1 MTNPGPRLRAEAR
14 RFSRLPAMSQYSVLD
29 CHPMAIAPAESPP
42 ACPALPRYDSA
53 ERTTPF
59 IEEGQALL
67 QYRDLIV
74 QLVSRSVK
82 ARYKRSFLGV
92 AWTMVNPLLTMTVLT
107 LVFSQLFRAPARDYA
122 LYVLSGLVMWNF
134 FAQSTM
140 AAMSD
145 LLWGGGL
152 ITRVFLPKS
161 VFALAALGTGLVNL
175 LLALVAYAVIALV
188 LGVPPTWSWLL
199 LPVPVLAVGL
209 FALGIALA
217 LSAAAVYFA
226 DVMPTYEVLLTAW
239 LYLTP
244 VIYPLGLLPDSIQH
258 WLRWNPMLWFV
269 QSFRSVLYDG
279 RMPDAVT
286 LGVTFGTGLAMLVLG
301 WWIFTRKAREYAYRV

>member
-1 MTNPGPRLRAEAR
+1 MPHARAKTAPDA
-14 RFSRLPAMSQYSVLD
+14 SRMP
-29 CHPMAIAPAESPP
+29 C
-42 ACPALPRYDSA
+42 YDSA
-53 ERTTPF
+53 ARATAF
-59 IEEGQALL
+59 VEEGQALVR
-67 QYRDLIV
+67 YRDLIV

-107 LVFSQLFRAPARDYA
+107 LVFSQLFRAPAREYA

-175 LLALVAYAVIALV
+175 LLALVAYAVISLV
-188 LGVPPTWSWLL
+188 LGVPPSWSWLL
-199 LPVPVLAVGL
+199 LPIPVLAVGL
-209 FALGIALA
+209 FALGVALA

-244 VIYPLGLLPDSIQH
+244 VIYPLGLLPESMQG

-269 QSFRSVLYDG
+269 QSFRAVLYDG
-279 RMPDAVT
+279 RLPDAVT
-286 LGVTFGTGLAMLVLG
+286 LAITFGIGLAMVVLG

>member
-1 MTNPGPRLRAEAR
+1 MSASSSSPDA
-14 RFSRLPAMSQYSVLD
+14 SLPV
-29 CHPMAIAPAESPP
+29 
-42 ACPALPRYDSA
+42 YDSA
-53 ERTTPF
+53 ERPGAF
-59 IEEGQALL
+59 VEEGQSLL
-67 QYRDLIV
+67 RYRDLIV

-82 ARYKRSFLGV
+82 ARYKRSILGV

-107 LVFSQLFRAPARDYA
+107 LVFSQLFRAPAREYA
-122 LYVLSGLVMWNF
+122 LYVLSGLLAWNF
-134 FAQSTM
+134 FAQSTT

-152 ITRVFLPKS
+152 ITRVYLPKS
-161 VFALAALGTGLVNL
+161 AFALAALGTGLVNL
-175 LLALVAYAVIALV
+175 VLALAAYAIIALA
-188 LGVPPTWSWLL
+188 LGARPTAAWLA
-199 LPVPVLAVGL
+199 LPVPAVALAL
-209 FALGIALA
+209 FTLGMALA

-244 VIYPLGLLPDSIQH
+244 VIYPLGLLPESVQR

-269 QSFRSVLYDG
+269 ESFRLVLYDG
-279 RMPDAVT
+279 RIPDVIT
-286 LGVTFGTGLAMLVLG
+286 LAVTFGLGLAMLVLG

>member
-1 MTNPGPRLRAEAR
+1 MPRARAEA
-14 RFSRLPAMSQYSVLD
+14 
-29 CHPMAIAPAESPP
+29 APDATRMP
-42 ACPALPRYDSA
+42 CYDSA
-53 ERTTPF
+53 ARATPF
-59 IEEGQALL
+59 VEEGQALVR
-67 QYRDLIV
+67 YRDLIV

-107 LVFSQLFRAPARDYA
+107 LVFSQLFRAPAREYA

-175 LLALVAYAVIALV
+175 LLALVAYTVIALV

-199 LPVPVLAVGL
+199 LPIPVLAVGL

-244 VIYPLGLLPDSIQH
+244 VIYPLGLLPESVQL

-269 QSFRSVLYDG
+269 QSFRTVLYDG

-286 LGVTFGTGLAMLVLG
+286 LAITFGLGLAMLVLG

>member
-1 MTNPGPRLRAEAR
+1 M
-14 RFSRLPAMSQYSVLD
+14 SRHSVLD
-29 CHPMAIAPAESPP
+29 CQPMPIAPAGSPP
-42 ACPALPRYDSA
+42 VSSTLPCYDSA
-53 ERTTPF
+53 ARATPF
-59 IEEGQALL
+59 VEEGQALIR
-67 QYRDLIV
+67 YRDLIV

-122 LYVLSGLVMWNF
+122 LYVLSGLLVWNF

-175 LLALVAYAVIALV
+175 LLALVAYAIITLV
-188 LGVPPTWSWLL
+188 LGVPPTWSWVL

-209 FALGIALA
+209 FALGVALA

-244 VIYPLGLLPDSIQH
+244 VIYPIGLLPESIQS

-286 LGVTFGTGLAMLVLG
+286 LLVVFGAGVAMLAIG
-301 WWIFTRKAREYAYRV
+301 WWIFTRNAREYAYRV

>member
-1 MTNPGPRLRAEAR
+1 M
-14 RFSRLPAMSQYSVLD
+14 LD
-29 CHPMAIAPAESPP
+29 CPPMPIAPAGSASAAPP
-42 ACPALPRYDSA
+42 LPYYDSA
-53 ERTTPF
+53 ARSAPF
-59 IEEGQALL
+59 VEEGQALL
-67 QYRDLIV
+67 RYRDLIV

-107 LVFSQLFRAPARDYA
+107 LVFSQLFRAPAREYA

-199 LPVPVLAVGL
+199 LPIPILAVGL

-244 VIYPLGLLPDSIQH
+244 VIYPIGLLPESVQA
-258 WLRWNPMLWFV
+258 WLQWNPMFWYV
-269 QSFRSVLYDG
+269 QAFRAVLYEGRLPDG
-279 RMPDAVT
+279 GTLAVA
-286 LGVTFGTGLAMLVLG
+286 FGAGLAALALG
-301 WWIFTRKAREYAYRV
+301 WWIFTLKSREYAYRV

>member
-1 MTNPGPRLRAEAR
+1 M
-14 RFSRLPAMSQYSVLD
+14 LD
-29 CHPMAIAPAESPP
+29 CLIMSGT
-42 ACPALPRYDSA
+42 LPTPEASQPVYDSA
-53 ERTTPF
+53 VRPGAF
-59 IEEGQALL
+59 VEEGQALL
-67 QYRDLIV
+67 RYRDLIV

-134 FAQSTM
+134 FAQSTT

-145 LLWGGGL
+145 LMWGGGL
-152 ITRVFLPKS
+152 IARVYLPKS

-175 LLALVAYAVIALV
+175 LLALVAYALISLV
-188 LGVPPTWSWLL
+188 LGVPPMASWLL
-199 LPVPVLAVGL
+199 LPIPVMAVGL
-209 FALGIALA
+209 FALGTALA

-244 VIYPLGLLPDSIQH
+244 VIYPLDLLPESVQL

-269 QSFRSVLYDG
+269 EAFRSVLYEG
-279 RMPDAVT
+279 RIPNAVT
-286 LGVTFGTGLAMLVLG
+286 LAVTFGLGLAMLALG

>member
-1 MTNPGPRLRAEAR
+1 VSALQHADACTL
-14 RFSRLPAMSQYSVLD
+14 SQAA
-29 CHPMAIAPAESPP
+29 PIAAPE
-42 ACPALPRYDSA
+42 PALASGPVPRYDSA
-53 ERTTPF
+53 ARATPLV
-59 IEEGQALL
+59 EEAQALIR
-67 QYRDLIV
+67 YRDLVV

-82 ARYKRSFLGV
+82 ARYKRSILGA

-107 LVFSQLFRAPARDYA
+107 LVFSQLFGANARDYA
-122 LYVLSGLVMWNF
+122 LYVLSGLLVWNF
-134 FAQSTM
+134 FAQSTT

-175 LLALVAYAVIALV
+175 LLALVAYAIITLV
-188 LGVPPTWSWLL
+188 LGVPPMWSWLL

-209 FALGIALA
+209 FALGTALA

-244 VIYPLGLLPDSIQH
+244 VIYPIGLLPGTVQT
-258 WLRWNPMLWFV
+258 WLRWNPMFWQV
-269 QSFRSVLYDG
+269 QAFRAVLYEGRFPDG
-279 RMPDAVT
+279 TT
-286 LGVTFGTGLAMLVLG
+286 LAGAFGAGLVMLVVG
-301 WWIFTRKAREYAYRV
+301 WWIFTRNAREYAFRV

>member
-1 MTNPGPRLRAEAR
+1 M
-14 RFSRLPAMSQYSVLD
+14 V
-29 CHPMAIAPAESPP
+29 PAESAPP
-42 ACPALPRYDSA
+42 SPSLPCYDSA
-53 ERTTPF
+53 ERATPF
-59 IEEGQALL
+59 IEEGQALIR
-67 QYRDLIV
+67 YRDLIV

-82 ARYKRSFLGV
+82 ARYKRSILGV
-92 AWTMVNPLLTMTVLT
+92 AWTMINPLLTMTVLT

-122 LYVLSGLVMWNF
+122 LYVLSGLVIWNF

-152 ITRVFLPKS
+152 ITRVFLPKA
-161 VFALAALGTGLVNL
+161 VFAFAALGTGAVNL
-175 LLALVAYAVIALV
+175 VLAMVAYAVIALA
-188 LGVPPTWSWLL
+188 LGVPPSLSWFL
-199 LPVPVLAVGL
+199 LPVPLLAIGL
-209 FALGIALA
+209 FTLGVALA
-217 LSAAAVYFA
+217 ISAAAVYFA

-244 VIYPLGLLPDSIQH
+244 VIYPLGLLPESVQA

-279 RMPDAVT
+279 RMPDGVT
-286 LGVTFGTGLAMLVLG
+286 LAVTFGAGLAMLALG